1 LRNARFITRREVKR
15 ESQAHEVRD
24 VSSFYKRFALSYK
37 GVKLFFRSCTKIFLG
52 LILIWAFGAAESVA
66 EKQRELERLQAE
78 IRRNQQLI
86 QQTKIQENAS
96 LRDLSLLNRNIAKV
110 KNTLDYNQRRLQEYT
125 AELRQTSLDL
135 ETRSAEYARRLT
147 AAKARVREMY
157 KMQDLGWLTL
167 LLSDKSFSALADN
180 AHHYRKVL
188 EQDRKNILELRALR
202 RDISGKKE
210 NLEYQKKLIEST
222 KQSIEQQKTL
232 YEQRAKKQ
240 EQISSALRAQRLA
253 YERREDTLL
262 KNSKE
267 IEDLIKKMLRSSPS
281 EARGTGKYIWPL
293 KGTLTSYYGRR
304 LHPVFKVWRS
314 HSGIDI
320 AAASGTPVKAAD
332 SGVVI
337 LSAWHGGYGRAIV
350 IDHGKG
356 LATLY
361 GHLSRQNVKEG
372 DKVNKG
378 QVIGLVGSSG
388 VATGPHLHFEVRV
401 DGETT
406 DPLPYLPPQ

>member
-1 LRNARFITRREVKR
+1 VQEPVIGSVTSVT
-15 ESQAHEVRD
+15 
-24 VSSFYKRFALSYK
+24 K
-37 GVKLFFRSCTKIFLG
+37 GLNLFFRKFFLCLIFVL
-52 LILIWAFGAAESVA
+52 AFGAAESVF

-78 IRRNQQLI
+78 IRRNQKLI

-96 LRDLSLLNRNIAKV
+96 LRDLSLLNRDIARV
-110 KNTLDYNQRRLQEYT
+110 KNALDYNQKRLREHT
-125 AELRQTSLDL
+125 AELQQAGL
-135 ETRSAEYARRLT
+135 ELEARNAEYTRRLA

-180 AHHYRKVL
+180 VHHYRKIL
-188 EQDRKNILELRALR
+188 EQDRKNILELRALK

-222 KQSIEQQKTL
+222 KKSIEQQKTL

-240 EQISSALRAQRLA
+240 EQISAALRAQRLA
-253 YERREDTLL
+253 YEKREDTLL

-267 IEDLIKKMLRSSPS
+267 IEDMIKKILRSNPS

-293 KGTLTSYYGRR
+293 KGVLTSQYGRR
-304 LHPVFKVWRS
+304 FHPVFKVWRT

-320 AAASGTPVKAAD
+320 AAPTGTPLKAAD

-337 LSAWHGGYGRAIV
+337 LSEWYGGYGRAIV
-350 IDHGKG
+350 VDHGRG
-356 LATLY
+356 FATLY
-361 GHLSRQNVKEG
+361 GHLSKQNVKEG

-388 VATGPHLHFEVRV
+388 VATGPHLHFEVRIN
-401 DGETT
+401 GETT